1 MVYDNLEHAGKT
13 KDTGDEN
20 INTSYEAISLV
31 AKKLPVDVFNNMSLR
46 NLFEDKFRDFGEC
59 SFLYLSSFKKCVVSY
74 TTCENALIAQAELDG
89 KTVLDDLVLSV
100 DFKERYKKLGGDY
113 LLVPKTQK
121 LFLLSPPASPPVGW
135 KQKEEP
141 IPVVNYDLLS
151 AVASMQKPGMPVE
164 LISKTDNAP
173 SIVVVGCEKPE
184 PREGQKQMKSMK
196 NLPRKEVQTRRPPIT
211 GNIS

>member
-1 MVYDNLEHAGKT
+1 MVYDNLGHVEKT
-13 KDTGDEN
+13 NDAGDEN
-20 INTSYEAISLV
+20 ISYEATSLV
-31 AKKLPVDVFNNMSLR
+31 AKKLPVDIFNNISLR
-46 NLFEDKFRDFGEC
+46 NIFEDKFKYFGEC
-59 SFLYLSSFKKCVVSY
+59 SFVYLYSFKKFIVSY
-74 TTCENALIAQAELDG
+74 TTCENAVIAQAELHG
-89 KTVLDDLVLSV
+89 KTVLDDFELSV
-100 DFKERYKKLGGDY
+100 DFKERSKKLGGDY
-113 LLVPKTQK
+113 LLVPKTQR

-135 KQKEEP
+135 TQKEEP

-164 LISKTDNAP
+164 LISKTESTP

-184 PREGQKQMKSMK
+184 PREGQKQMKTMK